1 MLCAKKRPPE
11 VTAQQR
17 KVALIDLFHA
27 IDSGH
32 DGSIDSQEM
41 LEFLTAIFP
50 PSENKVM
57 QDKQIK
63 LMIENLDEDDDGEV
77 SLVEFLSLLEPLVQ
91 RAERQE
97 TQSKVADRMF
107 KMLDADG
114 GGSVS
119 TQEFKEMLI
128 KIGMNMSYDEVRGL
142 FAEYDE
148 SQDGSIDVEE
158 FEAMMAHQ
166 L

>member
-1 MLCAKKRPPE
+1 
-11 VTAQQR
+11 
-17 KVALIDLFHA
+17 
-27 IDSGH
+27 
-32 DGSIDSQEM
+32 
-41 LEFLTAIFP
+41 
-50 PSENKVM
+50 M